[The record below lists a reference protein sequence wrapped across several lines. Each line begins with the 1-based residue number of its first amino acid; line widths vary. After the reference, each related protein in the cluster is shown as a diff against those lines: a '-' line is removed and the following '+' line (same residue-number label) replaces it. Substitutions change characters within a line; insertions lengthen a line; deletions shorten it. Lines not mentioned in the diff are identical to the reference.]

1 MNSDFTAEPVV
12 TLPKDR
18 RPKRGRG
25 FSRAEAKEAGL
36 SIKRARDMGLM
47 VDLRRKTCHQEN
59 IEVLKQYVAGLQK
72 VIVEPKKVAPKKPSK
87 DVEQAVAELSS
98 LRAVKKAEAEA
109 LVKEGINS
117 FSDLAF
123 CEIDKVAN
131 KTGIDEDSIT
141 QMVKAALKK
150 I

>member
-1 MNSDFTAEPVV
+1 MSFDFTAEPVV
-12 TLPKDR
+12 RSPKDR
-18 RPKRGRG
+18 RPKKGRG
-25 FSRAEAKEAGL
+25 FSIAEVKEAGI
-36 SIKRARDMGLM
+36 SIRQARDMGLI

-59 IEVLKQYVAGLQK
+59 IEVLKQYAADLQK
-72 VIVEPKKVAPKKPSK
+72 AIVEPKKVPPKKPSK
-87 DVEQAVAELSS
+87 DVEQAIAELSS
-98 LRAVKKAEAEA
+98 LRAVKKTEAEA
-109 LVKEGINS
+109 LVKAGIKS

-131 KTGIDEDSIT
+131 KTGIDEDRIT